1 VSDVVSMTELIER
14 KRDGGTLTREE
25 LAGIVAGYTAG
36 DIPDYQMSAFLM
48 AVLFRG
54 MAPAELAAWTEAMLH
69 SGDVLD
75 CSGIPAPK
83 VDKHS
88 TGGVGDKVSIPL
100 APIVASCGIALPM
113 VSGRG
118 LGHTGGTLD
127 KLESIPG
134 FRTALTPAEFLAQL
148 AEVGVVLAGQSERLV
163 PADRAIYAL
172 RDASGTVPSIPLI
185 ASSIMAKKLAED
197 LDGLVLDVKVGS
209 GAFMRDTASARR
221 LARTMVELGAARGT
235 RVVAL
240 LTDMDQPLGAEVGNA
255 NEIAES
261 LAVLRGGGPPDL
273 VALVLRL
280 GEEMLLLGGVAADRE
295 EARDRIEETIGSGRA
310 LATFRR
316 VVAAQG
322 GDPAVVDDPALLPLA
337 TGIHHVTSRRAGF
350 VHRCDAATVGRAA
363 GRLGA
368 GRERK
373 EDRVDPGVGITVHAK
388 RGDRVASGD
397 LLATVRFSDPDRLE
411 ACRALLEEAW
421 VVDVDPP
428 RPRPLF
434 LGEVR

>member
-1 VSDVVSMTELIER
+1 
-14 KRDGGTLTREE
+14 
-25 LAGIVAGYTAG
+25 
-36 DIPDYQMSAFLM
+36 
-48 AVLFRG
+48 
-54 MAPAELAAWTEAMLH
+54 
-69 SGDVLD
+69 
-75 CSGIPAPK
+75 
-83 VDKHS
+83 
-88 TGGVGDKVSIPL
+88 VSIPL

-363 GRLGA
+363 VRLGA